1 MVRSQAERRFLQV
14 KPKPNPGKKFED
26 ALRKVLSVPK
36 KDVDKAVVREKKA
49 RDARRTEQPKIAT
62 RTATH

>member
-1 MVRSQAERRFLQV
+1 MKSDSNSA
-14 KPKPNPGKKFED
+14 PAKKFED

-49 RDARRTEQPKIAT
+49 REARRTEQPK
-62 RTATH
+62 